1 MDEDDEED
9 LEDELAQDVLPQVQG
24 PVNDDQDK
32 LGHQHDQKRNGNLG
46 ENKKKN
52 LLINIASVEKSNL
65 IRE

>member
-46 ENKKKN
+46 ENKKKT
-52 LLINIASVEKSNL
+52 S
-65 IRE
+65 

>member
-32 LGHQHDQKRNGNLG
+32 LGH
-46 ENKKKN
+46 
-52 LLINIASVEKSNL
+52 
-65 IRE
+65 